1 MRKSELSGL
10 PQNAQATV
18 IGGCKTLFDT
28 AASAFS
34 LGDAKVCT
42 PYKNIC
48 MVGLLQNLKCNTYIL
63 CIYYLLVVNIIIIIN
78 IIIVIVMSI
87 YSFTLMS
94 ADSFYSLRSPL
105 YDHHG

>member
-63 CIYYLLVVNIIIIIN
+63 CIYYLLVVNIIII
-78 IIIVIVMSI
+78 MSI

>member
-48 MVGLLQNLKCNTYIL
+48 MVGLLQI
-63 CIYYLLVVNIIIIIN
+63 
-78 IIIVIVMSI
+78 
-87 YSFTLMS
+87 
-94 ADSFYSLRSPL
+94 
-105 YDHHG
+105 